1 MLYYQRKEKC
11 LENTTIV
18 LALVLQIGN
27 LGSQSKEKKKKKR
40 CFYKLETMLFFLWRM
55 LHEKYPCEKPEG
67 LPNPARVDLD
77 VLWDGAPL
85 FIFFNLSL
93 TQLDAAGFF

>member
-27 LGSQSKEKKKKKR
+27 LGSQSKEKKKKK
-40 CFYKLETMLFFLWRM
+40 K
-55 LHEKYPCEKPEG
+55 
-67 LPNPARVDLD
+67 D
-77 VLWDGAPL
+77 VLQAL
-85 FIFFNLSL
+85 NNVIFPVKNG
-93 TQLDAAGFF
+93 T

>member
-1 MLYYQRKEKC
+1 
-11 LENTTIV
+11 
-18 LALVLQIGN
+18 
-27 LGSQSKEKKKKKR
+27 
-40 CFYKLETMLFFLWRM
+40 M